1 MSEAKTAA
9 KAADVKKAAKPAAV
23 TEAKT
28 ETAVLAKPEG
38 DAAATAPLEGKEAI
52 YFRLGEMVKEMT
64 GKRIGKSGGR
74 KLFDKVV
81 EEVFVL
87 ATTEG
92 TFRFNG
98 GYGSMHVR
106 TYQAGSRRLPNGT
119 ETTFGERT
127 KLRYE
132 EGVVVQALVES
143 KGNLAEALKARAAEG
158 GDAAPDA
165 APGAAPGAATEDA
178 GEVELA

>member
-1 MSEAKTAA
+1 MSEKEVAA
-9 KAADVKKAAKPAAV
+9 SAA
-23 TEAKT
+23 EAKS
-28 ETAVLAKPEG
+28 EG
-38 DAAATAPLEGKEAI
+38 EAAAPLEGKEAI
-52 YFRLGEMVKEMT
+52 YARLGEMVKEMT

-87 ATTEG
+87 ATKDG
-92 TFRFNG
+92 TMRFNG
-98 GYGSMHVR
+98 GYGSLHVR

-132 EGVVVQALVES
+132 EGVVVAALVAN
-143 KGNLAEALKARAAEG
+143 KGNLGEAMKARAA
-158 GDAAPDA
+158 DAA
-165 APGAAPGAATEDA
+165 APATADE
-178 GEVELA
+178 GEVELT